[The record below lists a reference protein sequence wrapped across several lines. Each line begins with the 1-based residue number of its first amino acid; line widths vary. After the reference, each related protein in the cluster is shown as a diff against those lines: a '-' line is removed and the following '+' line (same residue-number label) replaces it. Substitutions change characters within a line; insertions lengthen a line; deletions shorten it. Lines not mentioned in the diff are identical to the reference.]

1 MAAAR
6 FPIGQRTIPI
16 VNDLRHLLEN
26 ITNMTGIQHIRRA
39 KERGRQSVGVLVSVA
54 NASYTTTI

>member
-6 FPIGQRTIPI
+6 CPIGQRTMPI

-26 ITNMTGIQHIRRA
+26 ITNVTGTQH
-39 KERGRQSVGVLVSVA
+39 VLVEVKREGGKEC
-54 NASYTTTI
+54 